1 MSDTSWAVG
10 FVLATIVPPVLGAGS
25 DSSTGNHVNVVMT
38 LFRTR
43 RHGAAEFG
51 VVVRGVTVHGRL
63 VGGVRL
69 VMGWVAFPL
78 TTVGVRGLAT
88 CTSCT
93 KHKGNSMRF
102 GTKIQEIYIIMEY

>member
-1 MSDTSWAVG
+1 MGDTSRAVG

-25 DSSTGNHVNVVMT
+25 DSAAGNHVCVVMA
-38 LFRTR
+38 LFGAG

-51 VVVRGVTVHGRL
+51 VVVRGVAVHGRL

-78 TTVGVRGLAT
+78 TTVGVRGLAA

-93 KHKGNSMRF
+93 KHKGMRMNF
-102 GTKIQEIYIIMEY
+102 MFL